1 MRKYRKIYGI
11 FKQKHKVVSIKSDKS
26 VIKIS
31 NTIDC
36 DHRARTAMQLDGTE
50 LAIWAKTDSYD
61 QLTSSM
67 GTKDS
72 QPKEEK
78 SLR

>member
-1 MRKYRKIYGI
+1 MELILSKP
-11 FKQKHKVVSIKSDKS
+11 

-31 NTIDC
+31 NTTDS
-36 DHRARTAMQLDGTE
+36 DHRARTAMQLGGTE
-50 LAIWAKTDSYD
+50 LAIWAKPDSYD
-61 QLTSSM
+61 QLTFSM

-72 QPKEEK
+72 QPGEEK